1 MSYLKIYRGM
11 TLINVMTI
19 LSMSVM
25 HQSRKN
31 DQTSGRRREKKKRRY
46 VMWRRSAE
54 VVFGYQ
60 PYTNNTLP

>member
-1 MSYLKIYRGM
+1 MNASHASKTKKRSNEWKRL
-11 TLINVMTI
+11 
-19 LSMSVM
+19 
-25 HQSRKN
+25 
-31 DQTSGRRREKKKRRY
+31 EKKKRRY

>member
-1 MSYLKIYRGM
+1 
-11 TLINVMTI
+11 
-19 LSMSVM
+19 MSVM

-31 DQTSGRRREKKKRRY
+31 DQTSERRPEKKKRRY

>member
-11 TLINVMTI
+11 ALINVMTI
-19 LSMSVM
+19 LSMPVM
-25 HQSRKN
+25 HQ
-31 DQTSGRRREKKKRRY
+31 RREKKKRRY